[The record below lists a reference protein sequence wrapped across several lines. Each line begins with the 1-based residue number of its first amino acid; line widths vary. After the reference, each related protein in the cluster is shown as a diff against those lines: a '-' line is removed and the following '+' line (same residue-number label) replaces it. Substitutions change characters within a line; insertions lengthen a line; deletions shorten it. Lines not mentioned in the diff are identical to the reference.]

1 VAIYTE
7 NQFVA
12 YELARTLKD
21 KKHFGFYCRLAKKYS
36 SSFLFGILTDILE
49 VKNFK
54 KIQNRGAY
62 FTKILSQKLSTDY
75 CVAGLTIFKN

>member
-1 VAIYTE
+1 MAIYTE
-7 NQFVA
+7 AQFVA

-21 KKHFGFYCRLAKKYS
+21 KKHFGFYCRLAKEYS

-62 FTKILSQKLSTDY
+62 FTKILSQKLSTDLWWS
-75 CVAGLTIFKN
+75 A

>member
-1 VAIYTE
+1 MAIHTE
-7 NQFVA
+7 AQFVA

-36 SSFLFGILTDILE
+36 SSFLFGILADILE

-62 FTKILSQKLSTDY
+62 FTKILSQKLSTD
-75 CVAGLTIFKN
+75 FW